1 VVGGTDQRF
10 LSTGDE
16 AGTSPGDRAWRPDVE
31 GLRAIAITLVLF
43 VHFGVPRFDG
53 GYVGVDVFF
62 VVSGFVIT
70 GLLLRERTGTGR
82 TSLVD
87 FYARRCRRIIPAAL
101 LVILVMV
108 AMTFV
113 TSPQRFGT
121 EAASEGRWAAAFAF
135 NIRYFFPS
143 WNPFPV
149 FGNFWSLAVEE
160 QFYIVFPA
168 LFLLVARMRRGP
180 SLRVRLAI
188 GLVAVIVASFTLSIL
203 QTQSDQGWAF
213 VSPLTRAWELAL
225 GALIAVG
232 TPWLLKFP
240 EHLAAALTWVGM
252 GLVLFS
258 ALVFTGLTSTAFG
271 PLTNGFPGWRVAVPV
286 IGAGM
291 IIAGGTVVPRWG
303 LESVIGTAPF
313 RWLGKRSYSLYL
325 WHWPLLVV
333 FSQAA
338 GSASFWKVKAPA
350 FVLSVVLTV
359 VTYQYYE
366 NPLRHRVLPSKQ
378 TVGLGLGASAATIL
392 VLTLVVVTT
401 R

>member
-1 VVGGTDQRF
+1 
-10 LSTGDE
+10 
-16 AGTSPGDRAWRPDVE
+16 
-31 GLRAIAITLVLF
+31 
-43 VHFGVPRFDG
+43 
-53 GYVGVDVFF
+53 
-62 VVSGFVIT
+62 
-70 GLLLRERTGTGR
+70 
-82 TSLVD
+82 
-87 FYARRCRRIIPAAL
+87 
-101 LVILVMV
+101 
-108 AMTFV
+108 
-113 TSPQRFGT
+113 
-121 EAASEGRWAAAFAF
+121 
-135 NIRYFFPS
+135 
-143 WNPFPV
+143 
-149 FGNFWSLAVEE
+149 
-160 QFYIVFPA
+160 
-168 LFLLVARMRRGP
+168 
-180 SLRVRLAI
+180 
-188 GLVAVIVASFTLSIL
+188 
-203 QTQSDQGWAF
+203 
-213 VSPLTRAWELAL
+213 
-225 GALIAVG
+225 
-232 TPWLLKFP
+232 
-240 EHLAAALTWVGM
+240 
-252 GLVLFS
+252 
-258 ALVFTGLTSTAFG
+258 LTSTAFG